1 MKCSHCQLEFKES
14 ELFKEVINHKE
25 LYFCCT
31 GCARV
36 YALLLDLNLES
47 FYDKLNDSTLAPVTP
62 QDSMSALE
70 LEQALEENNK
80 GDFILNLLL
89 EKTHCNAC
97 LWLNQ
102 KVLERLKGVKK
113 VSVNFTTHHLQIVF
127 DKSLNPKEIVQKIES
142 LGYGAKIYNA
152 KNYALKA
159 QKEQRS
165 YLLTLSVGFFATM
178 NLMFIAI
185 AKYASYGGASY
196 GGASYGGASYGGAS
210 YGAGMDKLMQRN
222 LDLVSLFLSLLV
234 LVVVGRFFIKG
245 AFYGLK
251 NGVLGMDLS
260 VSFGA
265 LSAFV
270 YSIYAMLVS
279 QETYFEASST
289 ILTLVF
295 GSKFLELKAKLFANE
310 KCLALESHEIHSVIV
325 VENGK
330 QIEKHPKDVAIGS
343 VVLVPSGAK
352 IALDGVLLNHASV
365 DASLISGEFK
375 PLELGVNDQ
384 ILGGYVNVGVPFS
397 YQVSADFQ
405 NSRLSSLLETLKKS
419 FLEKPLIE
427 SSANK
432 IADIFSKAVL
442 FLAFIS
448 FLLWQF
454 GLGGNFEKALM
465 VCISVL
471 VISCPCA
478 FALAT
483 PIALV
488 IGVFKN
494 PLIVFKEALFLETLA
509 KVKKIFI
516 DKTGTLTQKEVLLKE
531 KIIYEEFDER
541 LLKSL
546 LKVREH
552 LAHSAILKSLDSDEV
567 SLEKIEFFA
576 HGLKAN
582 YHNETLLVGSLK
594 FLNAMGVNIKAKESA
609 NIMVGFAKNKTLCAL
624 FILEERLKNNA
635 KEVIQ
640 FLQNKGLELEILSG
654 DNESSVKECAKKLGI
669 SNYHANLTPED
680 KAQII
685 NSYKGVCAMIGDG
698 NNDALALK
706 QASVS
711 LGFEKSALSKSACDI
726 LLLEENLSLLR
737 KAFDNAQKVYQVVL
751 QNIVLSL
758 IYNAILIPVAM
769 LGYINP
775 LIASLSMSAS
785 SLLVV
790 LNSLRLKR
798 S

>member
-14 ELFKEVINHKE
+14 ELFKETINHKE
-25 LYFCCT
+25 LHFCCA

-62 QDSMSALE
+62 QDSMNILE

-80 GDFILNLLL
+80 SELILNLLL

-102 KVLERLKGVKK
+102 KVLERLSGVKK

-127 DKSLNPKEIVQKIES
+127 EKSLDPKEIIQKIES

-152 KNYALKA
+152 KNYTLKA

-185 AKYASYGGASY
+185 AKYASYGSASY
-196 GGASYGGASYGGAS
+196 GAAG

-295 GSKFLELKAKLFANE
+295 GSKFLELKARLFANE

-325 VENGK
+325 VEKDK

-343 VVLVPSGAK
+343 VVWVPSGAK
-352 IALDGVLLNHASV
+352 IALDGVLLNSASV

-375 PLELGVNDQ
+375 PLELGVNDP

-397 YQVSADFQ
+397 YQVSATFQ
-405 NSRLSSLLETLKKS
+405 NSRLSGLLETLKKS

-442 FLAFIS
+442 FLAFVS

-531 KIIYEEFDER
+531 KIIYEKFDER

-546 LKVREH
+546 LKTREH
-552 LAHSAILKSLDSDEV
+552 LAHNAILKTLDSDEV
-567 SLEKIEFFA
+567 NLEKIEFFA

-582 YHNETLLVGSLK
+582 YQNETLLVGSLK

-624 FILEERLKNNA
+624 FILEERLKANA

-640 FLQNKGLELEILSG
+640 ALQNQGLELEILSG

-669 SNYHANLTPED
+669 SKYHAHLTPED
-680 KAQII
+680 KAQIVS
-685 NSYKGVCAMIGDG
+685 SYKGVCAMIGDG

-726 LLLEENLSLLR
+726 LLLEEDLSLLE
-737 KAFDNAQKVYQVVL
+737 KAFHNAQKVYQVVL

>member
-14 ELFKEVINHKE
+14 ELFKEVINHRE

-185 AKYASYGGASY
+185 AKYASYG
-196 GGASYGGASYGGAS
+196 
-210 YGAGMDKLMQRN
+210 AGMDKLMQRN

-295 GSKFLELKAKLFANE
+295 GSKFLELKARLFANE
-310 KCLALESHEIHSVIV
+310 KCLALESHEIHSVVV

-375 PLELGVNDQ
+375 PLELGVNDP

-397 YQVSADFQ
+397 YQVSANFQ
-405 NSRLSSLLETLKKS
+405 NSRLSGLLETLKKS

-546 LKVREH
+546 LKTREH

-567 SLEKIEFFA
+567 GLEKIEFFA

-635 KEVIQ
+635 KEVVQ

-669 SNYHANLTPED
+669 SNYHANLTPEN

-685 NSYKGVCAMIGDG
+685 SSYKGVCAMIGDG

-726 LLLEENLSLLR
+726 LLLEEDLSFLK

>member
-14 ELFKEVINHKE
+14 DLFKETINHKE
-25 LYFCCT
+25 LHFCCA

-80 GDFILNLLL
+80 GELILNLLL

-102 KVLERLKGVKK
+102 KVLERLSGVKK
-113 VSVNFTTHHLQIVF
+113 VSVNFTTHHLQVVF
-127 DKSLNPKEIVQKIES
+127 DKSLNPKEIIQKIES

-152 KNYALKA
+152 QNYTLKA

-185 AKYASYGGASY
+185 AKYASYGSAGY
-196 GGASYGGASYGGAS
+196 GGASYGS
-210 YGAGMDKLMQRN
+210 GMDKLMQRN

-270 YSIYAMLVS
+270 YSLYAMLVS

-295 GSKFLELKAKLFANE
+295 GSKFLELKARLFANE

-343 VVLVPSGAK
+343 VVWVPSGAK
-352 IALDGVLLNHASV
+352 IALDGVLLNNASV

-375 PLELGVNDQ
+375 PLELGVNDP

-427 SSANK
+427 SSANQ

-442 FLAFIS
+442 FLAFVS

-465 VCISVL
+465 VCVSVL

-546 LKVREH
+546 LKTREH
-552 LAHSAILKSLDSDEV
+552 LAHSAILKTLNGDEV
-567 SLEKIEFFA
+567 DLEKIEFFA

-582 YHNETLLVGSLK
+582 YQNETLLVGSLK
-594 FLNAMGVNIKAKESA
+594 FLNAMGVDIKTKESA

-624 FILEERLKNNA
+624 FILEERLKANA

-640 FLQNKGLELEILSG
+640 ALQNKGLELEILSG

-669 SNYHANLTPED
+669 SKYHAHLTPED

-685 NSYKGVCAMIGDG
+685 SSYKGVCAMIGDG

-726 LLLEENLSLLR
+726 LLLEEDLSLLE

-758 IYNAILIPVAM
+758 IYNAVLIPVAM

>member
-14 ELFKEVINHKE
+14 ELFKEVIHHKE
-25 LYFCCT
+25 LYFCCA

-80 GDFILNLLL
+80 GELILNLLL

-102 KVLERLKGVKK
+102 KVLERLSGVKK

-127 DKSLNPKEIVQKIES
+127 EKSLNPKEIVQKIES

-152 KNYALKA
+152 KNYTLKA

-185 AKYASYGGASY
+185 AKYASYGSTSY
-196 GGASYGGASYGGAS
+196 GGASYGT
-210 YGAGMDKLMQRN
+210 GMDKLMQRN

-270 YSIYAMLVS
+270 YSVYAMLVS

-295 GSKFLELKAKLFANE
+295 GSKFLELKARLFANE

-330 QIEKHPKDVAIGS
+330 QVEKHPKDVAIGS
-343 VVLVPSGAK
+343 VVWVPSGAK
-352 IALDGVLLNHASV
+352 IALDGVLLNSASV

-375 PLELGVNDQ
+375 PLELGVNDP

-397 YQVSADFQ
+397 YQVSATFQ

-442 FLAFIS
+442 FLAFVS

-531 KIIYEEFDER
+531 KIIYEGFDER

-552 LAHSAILKSLDSDEV
+552 LAHSAILKTLNSDEV
-567 SLEKIEFFA
+567 NLEKIEFFA

-582 YHNETLLVGSLK
+582 YQNETLLVGSLK
-594 FLNAMGVNIKAKESA
+594 FLNAMGVDIKAKESA

-624 FILEERLKNNA
+624 FILEERLKANA

-640 FLQNKGLELEILSG
+640 ALQNKGLELEILSG

-669 SNYHANLTPED
+669 SKYHANLTPED
-680 KAQII
+680 KAQIVS
-685 NSYKGVCAMIGDG
+685 SYKGVCAMIGDG

-726 LLLEENLSLLR
+726 LLLEEDLSLLK

>member
-47 FYDKLNDSTLAPVTP
+47 FYDKLNDSTLAPVTL

-80 GDFILNLLL
+80 SDFILNLLL

-185 AKYASYGGASY
+185 AKYASYG
-196 GGASYGGASYGGAS
+196 
-210 YGAGMDKLMQRN
+210 AGMDKLMQRN

-295 GSKFLELKAKLFANE
+295 GSKFLELKVRLFANE

-352 IALDGVLLNHASV
+352 IALDGVLLNNASV

-375 PLELGVNDQ
+375 PLELEVNDQ

-405 NSRLSSLLETLKKS
+405 NSRLSGLLETLKKS

-546 LKVREH
+546 LKTREH
-552 LAHSAILKSLDSDEV
+552 LAHSAILKSLDSDEI

-594 FLNAMGVNIKAKESA
+594 FLNAMGVNIGAKESA
-609 NIMVGFAKNKTLCAL
+609 NIMVGFAKNKTLCTL
-624 FILEERLKNNA
+624 FVLEERLKNNA
-635 KEVIQ
+635 KEVVQ
-640 FLQNKGLELEILSG
+640 ALQNKGLELEILSG
-654 DNESSVKECAKKLGI
+654 DHESSVKECAKKLGI

-680 KAQII
+680 KDQII
-685 NSYKGVCAMIGDG
+685 SSYKGVCAMIGDG

-726 LLLEENLSLLR
+726 LLLEEDLSLLE

>member
-25 LYFCCT
+25 LHFCCT

-62 QDSMSALE
+62 QDSMNALE
-70 LEQALEENNK
+70 LEQAIEENNK
-80 GDFILNLLL
+80 GELILNLLL

-102 KVLERLKGVKK
+102 KVLERLSGVKK

-196 GGASYGGASYGGAS
+196 GGAN

-270 YSIYAMLVS
+270 YSVYAMLVS

-295 GSKFLELKAKLFANE
+295 GSKFLELKARLFANE
-310 KCLALESHEIHSVIV
+310 KCLALESHEIHSVII
-325 VENGK
+325 VEKDK

-343 VVLVPSGAK
+343 VVWVPSGAK
-352 IALDGVLLNHASV
+352 IALDGVLLNNASV

-375 PLELGVNDQ
+375 PLELGVNDP

-397 YQVSADFQ
+397 YQVSATFQ
-405 NSRLSSLLETLKKS
+405 NSRLSGLLETLKKS

-442 FLAFIS
+442 FLAFVS

-531 KIIYEEFDER
+531 KIIYKEFDGR

-546 LKVREH
+546 LKTREH
-552 LAHSAILKSLDSDEV
+552 LAHSAILKTLNGDEV
-567 SLEKIEFFA
+567 NLEKIEFFA
-576 HGLKAN
+576 HGLKASYQN
-582 YHNETLLVGSLK
+582 QTLLVGSLK

-624 FILEERLKNNA
+624 FILEERLKANA

-640 FLQNKGLELEILSG
+640 TLQNQGLELEILSG

-669 SNYHANLTPED
+669 SKYHAHLTPED
-680 KAQII
+680 KAQTIS
-685 NSYKGVCAMIGDG
+685 SYKGVCAMIGDG

-726 LLLEENLSLLR
+726 LLLEEDLSLLE

-798 S
+798 P

>member
-14 ELFKEVINHKE
+14 ELFKETINHKE
-25 LYFCCT
+25 LHFCCA

-62 QDSMSALE
+62 QDSMSTLE

-80 GDFILNLLL
+80 SDFILNLLL

-102 KVLERLKGVKK
+102 KVLERLGGVKK
-113 VSVNFTTHHLQIVF
+113 VSMNFTTHHLQIVF

-152 KNYALKA
+152 KNYALKT

-185 AKYASYGGASY
+185 AKYASYGSTSY
-196 GGASYGGASYGGAS
+196 G
-210 YGAGMDKLMQRN
+210 GMDKLMQRN

-270 YSIYAMLVS
+270 YSVYAMLVS

-295 GSKFLELKAKLFANE
+295 GSKFLELKARLFANE

-330 QIEKHPKDVAIGS
+330 QTEKHPKDVAIGS
-343 VVLVPSGAK
+343 VVWVPSGAK
-352 IALDGVLLNHASV
+352 IALDGVLLNNASV

-375 PLELGVNDQ
+375 PLELGVNDP
-384 ILGGYVNVGVPFS
+384 ILGGYVNVGAPFS
-397 YQVSADFQ
+397 YQVSANFQ
-405 NSRLSSLLETLKKS
+405 NSRLSGLLETLKKS

-427 SSANK
+427 SSANQ

-442 FLAFIS
+442 FLAFVS

-454 GLGGNFEKALM
+454 GLGGDFEKALM

-509 KVKKIFI
+509 KVEKIFI

-531 KIIYEEFDER
+531 KIIYKEFDER

-546 LKVREH
+546 LKAREH
-552 LAHSAILKSLDSDEV
+552 LAHNAILKTLDSDEV
-567 SLEKIEFFA
+567 NLEQIEFFA
-576 HGLKAN
+576 HGLKAS
-582 YHNETLLVGSLK
+582 YQNETLLVGSLK
-594 FLNAMGVNIKAKESA
+594 FLNAMGVDTPMKESA

-624 FILEERLKNNA
+624 FILEERLKANA
-635 KEVIQ
+635 KEVVQ
-640 FLQNKGLELEILSG
+640 ALQNKGLELEILSG

-669 SNYHANLTPED
+669 SKYHAHLTPED
-680 KAQII
+680 KAQTIS
-685 NSYKGVCAMIGDG
+685 SYKGVCAMIGDG

-726 LLLEENLSLLR
+726 LLLEEDLSLLE
-737 KAFDNAQKVYQVVL
+737 KAFHNAQKVYQVVL

>member
-14 ELFKEVINHKE
+14 ELFKEVIHHKE

-70 LEQALEENNK
+70 LEQALEENNR
-80 GDFILNLLL
+80 GDSILNLLL

-152 KNYALKA
+152 QNYTLKA

-185 AKYASYGGASY
+185 AKY
-196 GGASYGGASYGGAS
+196 AS

-295 GSKFLELKAKLFANE
+295 GSKFLELKARLFANE

-325 VENGK
+325 VEKDK

-343 VVLVPSGAK
+343 VVWVPSGAK
-352 IALDGVLLNHASV
+352 IALDGVLLNSASV

-375 PLELGVNDQ
+375 PLELGVNDP

-397 YQVSADFQ
+397 YQVSATFQ
-405 NSRLSSLLETLKKS
+405 NSRLSGLLETLKKS

-427 SSANK
+427 SSANQ

-546 LKVREH
+546 LKTREH
-552 LAHSAILKSLDSDEV
+552 LAHSAILKTLDGDEV
-567 SLEKIEFFA
+567 DLEKIEFFA

-582 YHNETLLVGSLK
+582 YQNEILLVGSLK
-594 FLNAMGVNIKAKESA
+594 FLNAMGVGIKTKESA

-624 FILEERLKNNA
+624 FILEERLKANA

-640 FLQNKGLELEILSG
+640 ALQNQGLELEILSG

-669 SNYHANLTPED
+669 SKYHAHLTPED
-680 KAQII
+680 KAQTIS
-685 NSYKGVCAMIGDG
+685 SYQGVCAMVGDG

-726 LLLEENLSLLR
+726 LLLEEDLSLLE
-737 KAFDNAQKVYQVVL
+737 KAFHNAQKVYQVVL

>member
-14 ELFKEVINHKE
+14 ELFKETINHKE

-47 FYDKLNDSTLAPVTP
+47 FYDKLNDSTLAPVTL
-62 QDSMSALE
+62 QDSMNALE
-70 LEQALEENNK
+70 LKQALEENNK

-102 KVLERLKGVKK
+102 KVLERLSGVKK

-127 DKSLNPKEIVQKIES
+127 DKSLSPKEIIQKIES

-185 AKYASYGGASY
+185 AKYASYGSASY
-196 GGASYGGASYGGAS
+196 GGASYGS
-210 YGAGMDKLMQRN
+210 GMDKLMQRN

-270 YSIYAMLVS
+270 YSVYAMLVS

-295 GSKFLELKAKLFANE
+295 GSKFLELKARLFANE
-310 KCLALESHEIHSVIV
+310 KCLALESHEIHSVII

-343 VVLVPSGAK
+343 VVWVPSGAK
-352 IALDGVLLNHASV
+352 IALDGVLLNNASV

-375 PLELGVNDQ
+375 PLELEVNDP

-397 YQVSADFQ
+397 YQVSANFQ
-405 NSRLSSLLETLKKS
+405 NSRLSGLLETLKKS

-546 LKVREH
+546 LKTREH

-567 SLEKIEFFA
+567 NLEKIEFFA
-576 HGLKAN
+576 HGLKAS

-624 FILEERLKNNA
+624 FILEERLKANA
-635 KEVIQ
+635 KEVVQ
-640 FLQNKGLELEILSG
+640 ALQNKGLELEILSG

-669 SNYHANLTPED
+669 SKYHAHLTPED
-680 KAQII
+680 KAQIVS
-685 NSYKGVCAMIGDG
+685 SYKGVCAMVGDG

-726 LLLEENLSLLR
+726 LLLEEDLSLLE

>member
-14 ELFKEVINHKE
+14 ELFKETINHKE
-25 LYFCCT
+25 LHFCCT

-47 FYDKLNDSTLAPVTP
+47 FYDKLNDSTLAPITP

-80 GDFILNLLL
+80 GELILNLLL

-127 DKSLNPKEIVQKIES
+127 EKSLDPKEIIQKIES

-152 KNYALKA
+152 QNYTLKA

-185 AKYASYGGASY
+185 AKYASYGSASY
-196 GGASYGGASYGGAS
+196 GGASYGS
-210 YGAGMDKLMQRN
+210 GMDKLMQRN

-270 YSIYAMLVS
+270 YSLYAMLVS

-295 GSKFLELKAKLFANE
+295 GSKFLELKARLFANE
-310 KCLALESHEIHSVIV
+310 KCLALESHENHSVIV

-343 VVLVPSGAK
+343 VVWVPSGAK
-352 IALDGVLLNHASV
+352 IALDGVLLNNASV

-375 PLELGVNDQ
+375 PLELGVNDL

-397 YQVSADFQ
+397 YQVSATFQ

-427 SSANK
+427 SSANQ

-442 FLAFIS
+442 FLAFVS

-546 LKVREH
+546 LKTREH
-552 LAHSAILKSLDSDEV
+552 LAHSAILKTLNGDEV
-567 SLEKIEFFA
+567 DLEKIEFFA

-582 YHNETLLVGSLK
+582 YQNETLLVGSLK
-594 FLNAMGVNIKAKESA
+594 FLNAMGVDIKTKESA

-624 FILEERLKNNA
+624 FILEERLKANA

-640 FLQNKGLELEILSG
+640 ALQNKGLELEILSG

-669 SNYHANLTPED
+669 SKYHAHLTPED
-680 KAQII
+680 KAQIVS
-685 NSYKGVCAMIGDG
+685 SYQGVCAMIGDG

-726 LLLEENLSLLR
+726 LLLEEDLSLLE

-758 IYNAILIPVAM
+758 IYNAILIPVAI

>member
-14 ELFKEVINHKE
+14 ELFKEVIHHKE
-25 LYFCCT
+25 LHFCCA

-62 QDSMSALE
+62 QDSMSVLE
-70 LEQALEENNK
+70 LEQAIEENNK
-80 GDFILNLLL
+80 SDFILNLLL

-102 KVLERLKGVKK
+102 KVLERLSGVKK

-185 AKYASYGGASY
+185 AKYASYG
-196 GGASYGGASYGGAS
+196 
-210 YGAGMDKLMQRN
+210 AGMDKLMQRN

-270 YSIYAMLVS
+270 YSVYAMLVS

-295 GSKFLELKAKLFANE
+295 GSKFLELKARLFANE

-352 IALDGVLLNHASV
+352 IALDGALLNNASV

-375 PLELGVNDQ
+375 PLELGVNDP

-397 YQVSADFQ
+397 YQVSTNFQ
-405 NSRLSSLLETLKKS
+405 NSRLSGLLETLKKS

-546 LKVREH
+546 LKTREH
-552 LAHSAILKSLDSDEV
+552 LAHSAILKSLDGDEV
-567 SLEKIEFFA
+567 NLEKIEFFA
-576 HGLKAN
+576 HGLKAS
-582 YHNETLLVGSLK
+582 YRNETLLVGSLK

-640 FLQNKGLELEILSG
+640 ALRNKGLELEILSG

-669 SNYHANLTPED
+669 SKYHANLTPED

-685 NSYKGVCAMIGDG
+685 SSYKGVCTMVGDG

-726 LLLEENLSLLR
+726 LLLEEDLSLLE
-737 KAFDNAQKVYQVVL
+737 KAFHNAQKVYQVVL

-798 S
+798 P

>member
-14 ELFKEVINHKE
+14 ELFKETINHKE
-25 LYFCCT
+25 LHFCCA

-62 QDSMSALE
+62 QDSMNALE

-196 GGASYGGASYGGAS
+196 GGASYGT
-210 YGAGMDKLMQRN
+210 GMDKLMQRN

-295 GSKFLELKAKLFANE
+295 GSKFLELKARLFANE

-325 VENGK
+325 VEKDK

-343 VVLVPSGAK
+343 VVWVPSGAK
-352 IALDGVLLNHASV
+352 IALDGVLLNNASV

-375 PLELGVNDQ
+375 PLELGVNDP

-397 YQVSADFQ
+397 YQVSTNFQ

-427 SSANK
+427 SSANQ

-454 GLGGNFEKALM
+454 GLGGDFEKALM

-552 LAHSAILKSLDSDEV
+552 LAHNAILKTLNSDEV
-567 SLEKIEFFA
+567 NLEKIEFFA

-582 YHNETLLVGSLK
+582 YQNETLLVGSLK

-640 FLQNKGLELEILSG
+640 ALQNQGLELEILSG

-669 SNYHANLTPED
+669 SKYHAHLTPED
-680 KAQII
+680 KAQIVS
-685 NSYKGVCAMIGDG
+685 SYKGVCAMIGDG

-726 LLLEENLSLLR
+726 LLLEEDLSLLE

-775 LIASLSMSAS
+775 LIASLSMSGS

>member
-14 ELFKEVINHKE
+14 ELFKETINHRE
-25 LYFCCT
+25 LHFCCA

-80 GDFILNLLL
+80 GELILNLLL

-127 DKSLNPKEIVQKIES
+127 EKSLDHKEIIQKIES

-152 KNYALKA
+152 QNYTLKA

-185 AKYASYGGASY
+185 AKYASYGSASY
-196 GGASYGGASYGGAS
+196 GGASYGS
-210 YGAGMDKLMQRN
+210 GMDKLMQRN

-295 GSKFLELKAKLFANE
+295 GSKFLELKARLFANE

-343 VVLVPSGAK
+343 VVWVPSGAK
-352 IALDGVLLNHASV
+352 IALDGVLLNNASV

-375 PLELGVNDQ
+375 PLELGVNDP

-397 YQVSADFQ
+397 YQVSANFQ

-516 DKTGTLTQKEVLLKE
+516 DKTGTLTQKEVFLKE

-567 SLEKIEFFA
+567 HLEKIEFFA

-624 FILEERLKNNA
+624 FVLEERLKANA

-640 FLQNKGLELEILSG
+640 ALQDKGLELEILSG
-654 DNESSVKECAKKLGI
+654 DNENSVKECAKKLGI
-669 SNYHANLTPED
+669 SKCHANLTPED
-680 KAQII
+680 KAQTIS
-685 NSYKGVCAMIGDG
+685 SYKGVCAMIGDG

-726 LLLEENLSLLR
+726 LLLEEDLSLLK

-775 LIASLSMSAS
+775 LIASLSMSGS

-790 LNSLRLKR
+790 LNSLRLKH

>member
-14 ELFKEVINHKE
+14 ELFKEVIHHKE
-25 LYFCCT
+25 LHFCCT

-62 QDSMSALE
+62 QDPMNILE

-80 GDFILNLLL
+80 GELILNLLL

-127 DKSLNPKEIVQKIES
+127 DKSLNPKEIIQKIES

-152 KNYALKA
+152 QNYTLKA

-185 AKYASYGGASY
+185 AKYASYGSASY
-196 GGASYGGASYGGAS
+196 GGASYGS
-210 YGAGMDKLMQRN
+210 GMDKLMQRN

-295 GSKFLELKAKLFANE
+295 GSKFLELKARLFANE
-310 KCLALESHEIHSVIV
+310 KCLVLESHEIHSVIV

-343 VVLVPSGAK
+343 VVWVPSGAK
-352 IALDGVLLNHASV
+352 IALDGVLLNNASV

-375 PLELGVNDQ
+375 PLELGVNDP

-397 YQVSADFQ
+397 YQVSANFQ

-427 SSANK
+427 SSANQ

-442 FLAFIS
+442 FLAFVS

-531 KIIYEEFDER
+531 KIIYKEFDGR

-552 LAHSAILKSLDSDEV
+552 LAHNAILKTLDSDEV
-567 SLEKIEFFA
+567 NLEKIEFFA

-582 YHNETLLVGSLK
+582 YQNETLLVGSLK
-594 FLNAMGVNIKAKESA
+594 FLKSMGVDLKVKEGA

-624 FILEERLKNNA
+624 FILEERLKANA

-640 FLQNKGLELEILSG
+640 ALQNKGLELEILSG

-669 SNYHANLTPED
+669 SKYHANLTPED
-680 KAQII
+680 KAQIVS
-685 NSYKGVCAMIGDG
+685 SYKGVCAMIGDG

-726 LLLEENLSLLR
+726 LLLEEDLSLLK

-758 IYNAILIPVAM
+758 IYNAVLIPVAM

>member
-80 GDFILNLLL
+80 SDFILNLLL

-185 AKYASYGGASY
+185 AKYASYGSASY
-196 GGASYGGASYGGAS
+196 GGASYGT
-210 YGAGMDKLMQRN
+210 GMDKLMQRN

-295 GSKFLELKAKLFANE
+295 GSKFLELKARLFANE

-352 IALDGVLLNHASV
+352 IALDGTLLNSASV

-384 ILGGYVNVGVPFS
+384 ILGGYVNVGMPFS

-405 NSRLSSLLETLKKS
+405 NSRLSGLLETLKKS

-546 LKVREH
+546 LKTREH

-567 SLEKIEFFA
+567 DLEKIEFFA

-635 KEVIQ
+635 KEVVQ

-726 LLLEENLSLLR
+726 LLLEEDLSLLR
-737 KAFDNAQKVYQVVL
+737 KVFDNAQKVYQVVL

>member
-14 ELFKEVINHKE
+14 ELFKEVIHHKE
-25 LYFCCT
+25 LHFCCA

-185 AKYASYGGASY
+185 AKYASYGSASY
-196 GGASYGGASYGGAS
+196 GNAS

-270 YSIYAMLVS
+270 YSVYAMLVS

-295 GSKFLELKAKLFANE
+295 GSKFLELKARLFANE

-330 QIEKHPKDVAIGS
+330 QTEKHPKDVAIGS
-343 VVLVPSGAK
+343 VVWVPSGAK

-375 PLELGVNDQ
+375 PLELGVNDP

-397 YQVSADFQ
+397 YQVSANFQ
-405 NSRLSSLLETLKKS
+405 NSRLSGLLETLKKS

-454 GLGGNFEKALM
+454 GLGGDFEKALM

-552 LAHSAILKSLDSDEV
+552 LAHSAILKSLNSDEV
-567 SLEKIEFFA
+567 SLETIEFFA
-576 HGLKAN
+576 HGLKAS
-582 YHNETLLVGSLK
+582 YHNETLLVGSLE
-594 FLNAMGVNIKAKESA
+594 FLNAMGVDIKTKESA

-624 FILEERLKNNA
+624 FILEERLKTNA

-640 FLQNKGLELEILSG
+640 ALHNKGLELEILSG

-669 SNYHANLTPED
+669 SKYHAHLTPED

-685 NSYKGVCAMIGDG
+685 SSYKGVCAMVGDG

-726 LLLEENLSLLR
+726 LLLEEDLSLLE

>member
-14 ELFKEVINHKE
+14 ELFKEVIHHKE
-25 LYFCCT
+25 LHFCCT

-62 QDSMSALE
+62 QNSMSASMSALE
-70 LEQALEENNK
+70 LEQALEENNN
-80 GDFILNLLL
+80 GEFILNLLL

-185 AKYASYGGASY
+185 AKYASYG
-196 GGASYGGASYGGAS
+196 
-210 YGAGMDKLMQRN
+210 AGMDKLMQRN

-295 GSKFLELKAKLFANE
+295 GSKFLELKARLFANE

-343 VVLVPSGAK
+343 VVWVPSGAK
-352 IALDGVLLNHASV
+352 IALDGVLLNNASV

-397 YQVSADFQ
+397 YQVSANFQ

-546 LKVREH
+546 LKTREH

-567 SLEKIEFFA
+567 HLEKIEFFA

-609 NIMVGFAKNKTLCAL
+609 NIMVGFVKNKTLCAL

-680 KAQII
+680 KAQTIS
-685 NSYKGVCAMIGDG
+685 SYKGVCAMIGDG

-726 LLLEENLSLLR
+726 LLLEEDLSLLK

>member
-25 LYFCCT
+25 LCFCCM

-185 AKYASYGGASY
+185 AKYASYGGAN
-196 GGASYGGASYGGAS
+196 

-265 LSAFV
+265 LSASV

-295 GSKFLELKAKLFANE
+295 GSKFLELKARLFANE
-310 KCLALESHEIHSVIV
+310 KCLALESHEIYSVIV

-352 IALDGVLLNHASV
+352 IALDGTLLNHASV

-375 PLELGVNDQ
+375 PLELEVNDQ

-397 YQVSADFQ
+397 YQVSANFQ
-405 NSRLSSLLETLKKS
+405 NSRLSGLLETLKKS

-546 LKVREH
+546 LKTREH

-594 FLNAMGVNIKAKESA
+594 FLNAMGVNIRAKESTNIA

-635 KEVIQ
+635 KEVVQ
-640 FLQNKGLELEILSG
+640 ALQNKGLELEILSG

-685 NSYKGVCAMIGDG
+685 SSYKGVCAMIGDG

-726 LLLEENLSLLR
+726 LLLEEDLSLLK

-751 QNIVLSL
+751 QNIILSL

>member
-36 YALLLDLNLES
+36 YALLSDLNLES

-80 GDFILNLLL
+80 SDFILNLLL

-185 AKYASYGGASY
+185 AKYASYGS
-196 GGASYGGASYGGAS
+196 AS

-295 GSKFLELKAKLFANE
+295 GSKFLELKARLFANE

-330 QIEKHPKDVAIGS
+330 QQIEKHPKDVAIGS

-375 PLELGVNDQ
+375 PLELEVNDQ

-397 YQVSADFQ
+397 YQVSANFQ

-546 LKVREH
+546 LKTREH

-635 KEVIQ
+635 KEVVQ

-685 NSYKGVCAMIGDG
+685 SSYKGVCAMIGDG

-726 LLLEENLSLLR
+726 LLLEEDLSLLK

>member
-80 GDFILNLLL
+80 SDFILNLLL

-185 AKYASYGGASY
+185 AKYASYG
-196 GGASYGGASYGGAS
+196 
-210 YGAGMDKLMQRN
+210 AGMDKLMQRN

-270 YSIYAMLVS
+270 YSVYAMLVS

-295 GSKFLELKAKLFANE
+295 GSKFLELKARLFANE

-397 YQVSADFQ
+397 YQVSANFQ

-552 LAHSAILKSLDSDEV
+552 LAHSAILKSLDSDEIG
-567 SLEKIEFFA
+567 LEKIEFFA

-594 FLNAMGVNIKAKESA
+594 FLNAMGVNIRAKESA

-635 KEVIQ
+635 KEVVQ

-654 DNESSVKECAKKLGI
+654 DNENSVKECAKKLEI

-680 KAQII
+680 KAQTIS
-685 NSYKGVCAMIGDG
+685 SYKGVCAMIGDG

-726 LLLEENLSLLR
+726 LLLEEDLSLLK

-769 LGYINP
+769 LGCINP

>member
-62 QDSMSALE
+62 QDPMNILE

-127 DKSLNPKEIVQKIES
+127 DRSLNPKEIIQKIES

-152 KNYALKA
+152 QNYTLKA

-185 AKYASYGGASY
+185 AKYASYGSASY
-196 GGASYGGASYGGAS
+196 GVAGYGS
-210 YGAGMDKLMQRN
+210 GMDKLMQRN
-222 LDLVSLFLSLLV
+222 LDLVSLLLSLLV

-265 LSAFV
+265 LSAFA
-270 YSIYAMLVS
+270 YSLYAMLVS

-295 GSKFLELKAKLFANE
+295 GSKFLELKARLFANE

-343 VVLVPSGAK
+343 VVWVPSGAK
-352 IALDGVLLNHASV
+352 IALDGVLLNNASV

-375 PLELGVNDQ
+375 PLELGVNDP

-397 YQVSADFQ
+397 YQVSATFQ

-427 SSANK
+427 SSANQ

-442 FLAFIS
+442 FLAFVS

-546 LKVREH
+546 LKTREH
-552 LAHSAILKSLDSDEV
+552 LAHSAILKTLNGDEV
-567 SLEKIEFFA
+567 DLEKIEFFA
-576 HGLKAN
+576 HGLKAS
-582 YHNETLLVGSLK
+582 YQNETLLVGSLK
-594 FLNAMGVNIKAKESA
+594 FLNAMGVDLKVKESA

-624 FILEERLKNNA
+624 FILEERLKANA

-640 FLQNKGLELEILSG
+640 ALQNKGLELEILSG
-654 DNESSVKECAKKLGI
+654 DNESSVKECTKKLGI
-669 SNYHANLTPED
+669 SKYHAHLTPED

-685 NSYKGVCAMIGDG
+685 SSYKGVCAMVGDG

-726 LLLEENLSLLR
+726 LLLEEDLSLLE
-737 KAFDNAQKVYQVVL
+737 KAFHNAQKVYQVVL

-775 LIASLSMSAS
+775 LIASLSMSGS

>member
-14 ELFKEVINHKE
+14 ELFKETINHKE
-25 LYFCCT
+25 LHFCCA

-80 GDFILNLLL
+80 GELILNLLL

-127 DKSLNPKEIVQKIES
+127 EKSLNPKEIIQKIES

-152 KNYALKA
+152 QNYTLKA

-185 AKYASYGGASY
+185 AKYASYGSASY
-196 GGASYGGASYGGAS
+196 GGADYGS
-210 YGAGMDKLMQRN
+210 GMDKLMQRN

-270 YSIYAMLVS
+270 YSLYAMLVS

-295 GSKFLELKAKLFANE
+295 GSKFLELKARLFANE

-343 VVLVPSGAK
+343 VVWVPSGAK
-352 IALDGVLLNHASV
+352 IALDGVLLNSASV

-375 PLELGVNDQ
+375 PLELGVNDP

-397 YQVSADFQ
+397 YQVSANFQ

-427 SSANK
+427 SSANQ

-442 FLAFIS
+442 FLAFVS

-546 LKVREH
+546 LKTREH
-552 LAHSAILKSLDSDEV
+552 LAHSAILKTLNGDEV
-567 SLEKIEFFA
+567 DLEKIEFFA

-582 YHNETLLVGSLK
+582 YQNETLLVGSLK
-594 FLNAMGVNIKAKESA
+594 FLNAMGVGIKTKESA

-624 FILEERLKNNA
+624 FILEERLKANA

-640 FLQNKGLELEILSG
+640 ALQNKGLELEILSG

-669 SNYHANLTPED
+669 SKYHAHLTPED

-685 NSYKGVCAMIGDG
+685 SSYKGVCAMIGDG

-726 LLLEENLSLLR
+726 LLLEEDLSLLE
-737 KAFDNAQKVYQVVL
+737 KAFHNAQKVYQVVL

-775 LIASLSMSAS
+775 LIASLSMSGS

>member
-14 ELFKEVINHKE
+14 DLFKETINHKE
-25 LYFCCT
+25 LHFCCA

-62 QDSMSALE
+62 QDPMNILE

-80 GDFILNLLL
+80 GELILNLLL

-127 DKSLNPKEIVQKIES
+127 DKSLNPKEIIQKIES

-152 KNYALKA
+152 QNYTLKA

-185 AKYASYGGASY
+185 AKYASYGSASY
-196 GGASYGGASYGGAS
+196 GVASYGS
-210 YGAGMDKLMQRN
+210 GMDKLMQRN

-295 GSKFLELKAKLFANE
+295 GSKFLELKARLFANE

-343 VVLVPSGAK
+343 VVWVPSGAK
-352 IALDGVLLNHASV
+352 IALDGVLLSNASV

-375 PLELGVNDQ
+375 PLELGVNDP

-427 SSANK
+427 SSANQ

-442 FLAFIS
+442 FLAFVS

-546 LKVREH
+546 LKTREH
-552 LAHSAILKSLDSDEV
+552 LAHNAILKSLHGDEV
-567 SLEKIEFFA
+567 DLEKIEFFA

-582 YHNETLLVGSLK
+582 YQNETLLVGSLK
-594 FLNAMGVNIKAKESA
+594 FLNAMGVGIKTKESA

-624 FILEERLKNNA
+624 FILEERLKANA

-640 FLQNKGLELEILSG
+640 ALQNKGLELEILSG
-654 DNESSVKECAKKLGI
+654 DNESSVKECTKKLGI
-669 SNYHANLTPED
+669 SKYHAHLTPED

-685 NSYKGVCAMIGDG
+685 SSYQGVCAMVGDG

-726 LLLEENLSLLR
+726 LLLEEDLSLLE

-758 IYNAILIPVAM
+758 IYNAVLIPVAM

>member
-14 ELFKEVINHKE
+14 ELFKEVIHHKE

-47 FYDKLNDSTLAPVTP
+47 FYDKLKDSTLAPVTL
-62 QDSMSALE
+62 QNSMSASMSALE

-80 GDFILNLLL
+80 GELILNLLL

-127 DKSLNPKEIVQKIES
+127 DKSLNPKEIIQKIES

-152 KNYALKA
+152 KNYTLKA

-185 AKYASYGGASY
+185 AKYASYGS
-196 GGASYGGASYGGAS
+196 ASYGGAS

-270 YSIYAMLVS
+270 YSVYAMLVS

-295 GSKFLELKAKLFANE
+295 GSKFLELKARLFANE

-330 QIEKHPKDVAIGS
+330 QTEKHPKDVAIGS
-343 VVLVPSGAK
+343 VVWVPSGAK
-352 IALDGVLLNHASV
+352 IALDGVLLNSASV

-375 PLELGVNDQ
+375 PLELGVNDP
-384 ILGGYVNVGVPFS
+384 ILGGYVNMGAPFS
-397 YQVSADFQ
+397 YQVSANFQ

-427 SSANK
+427 SSVNK

-454 GLGGNFEKALM
+454 GLGGDFEKALM

-546 LKVREH
+546 LKTREH
-552 LAHSAILKSLDSDEV
+552 LAHSAILKTLDGDEV
-567 SLEKIEFFA
+567 NLEQIEFFA

-582 YHNETLLVGSLK
+582 YQNETLLVGSLK
-594 FLNAMGVNIKAKESA
+594 FLNAMGVGIKAKESA
-609 NIMVGFAKNKTLCAL
+609 NIMVGFAKNKTLCTL
-624 FILEERLKNNA
+624 FILEERLKANA

-640 FLQNKGLELEILSG
+640 ALQNQGLELEILSG

-669 SNYHANLTPED
+669 SKYHAHLTPED

-685 NSYKGVCAMIGDG
+685 SSYKGVCAMVGDG

-726 LLLEENLSLLR
+726 LLLEEDLSLLE
-737 KAFDNAQKVYQVVL
+737 KAFHNAQKVYQVVL

>member
-14 ELFKEVINHKE
+14 ELFKEVIHHKE

-80 GDFILNLLL
+80 GELILNLLL

-127 DKSLNPKEIVQKIES
+127 EKSLNPKEIIQKIES

-196 GGASYGGASYGGAS
+196 GSAGYGS
-210 YGAGMDKLMQRN
+210 GMDKLMQRN

-270 YSIYAMLVS
+270 YSVYAMLVS

-295 GSKFLELKAKLFANE
+295 GSKFLELKARLFANE

-343 VVLVPSGAK
+343 VVWVPSGAK
-352 IALDGVLLNHASV
+352 IALDGVLLNSASV

-375 PLELGVNDQ
+375 PLELEVNDP

-397 YQVSADFQ
+397 YQVSATFQ

-442 FLAFIS
+442 FLAFVS

-454 GLGGNFEKALM
+454 GLGGDFEKALM

-546 LKVREH
+546 LKTREH
-552 LAHSAILKSLDSDEV
+552 LAHSAILKILDGDEV

-582 YHNETLLVGSLK
+582 YQNETLLVGSLK
-594 FLNAMGVNIKAKESA
+594 FLNAMGVDLKVKESA

-624 FILEERLKNNA
+624 FILEERLKANA

-640 FLQNKGLELEILSG
+640 ALQNQGLELEILSG
-654 DNESSVKECAKKLGI
+654 DNESSVKECTKKLGI
-669 SNYHANLTPED
+669 SKYHAHLTPED

-685 NSYKGVCAMIGDG
+685 SSYKGVCAMVGDG

-726 LLLEENLSLLR
+726 LLLEEDLSLLE
-737 KAFDNAQKVYQVVL
+737 KAFHNAQKVYQVVL

>member
-14 ELFKEVINHKE
+14 ELFKEVICHKE
-25 LYFCCT
+25 LHFCCT

-185 AKYASYGGASY
+185 AKYASYG
-196 GGASYGGASYGGAS
+196 
-210 YGAGMDKLMQRN
+210 AGMDKLMQRN

-270 YSIYAMLVS
+270 YSVYAMLVS

-295 GSKFLELKAKLFANE
+295 GSKFLELKARLFANK

-330 QIEKHPKDVAIGS
+330 QTEKHPKDVAIGS
-343 VVLVPSGAK
+343 VVWVPSGAK

-375 PLELGVNDQ
+375 PLELGVNDP

-397 YQVSADFQ
+397 YQVSTNFQ
-405 NSRLSSLLETLKKS
+405 NSRLSGLLETLKKS

-454 GLGGNFEKALM
+454 GLGGDFEKALM

-552 LAHSAILKSLDSDEV
+552 LAHSAILKSLNSDEV
-567 SLEKIEFFA
+567 NLEKIEFFA

-624 FILEERLKNNA
+624 FILEERLKANA

-640 FLQNKGLELEILSG
+640 ALQNKGLELEILSG

-669 SNYHANLTPED
+669 SKYHANLTPED
-680 KAQII
+680 KAQTIR
-685 NSYKGVCAMIGDG
+685 SYKGVCAMIGDG

-726 LLLEENLSLLR
+726 LLLEEDLSLLE
-737 KAFDNAQKVYQVVL
+737 KAFCNAQKVYQVVL

-798 S
+798 P

>member
-14 ELFKEVINHKE
+14 ELFKEVIHHKE
-25 LYFCCT
+25 LHFCCT

-70 LEQALEENNK
+70 LEQAIEENNK
-80 GDFILNLLL
+80 GELILNLLL

-102 KVLERLKGVKK
+102 KVLERLGGVKK

-127 DKSLNPKEIVQKIES
+127 DKSLNPKEIIQKIES

-159 QKEQRS
+159 QKEQCS

-185 AKYASYGGASY
+185 AKYASYGS
-196 GGASYGGASYGGAS
+196 
-210 YGAGMDKLMQRN
+210 GMDKLMQRN

-270 YSIYAMLVS
+270 YSVYAMLVS

-295 GSKFLELKAKLFANE
+295 GSKFLELKARLFANE

-325 VENGK
+325 VEKDK

-343 VVLVPSGAK
+343 VVWVPSGAK
-352 IALDGVLLNHASV
+352 IALDGVLLNNASV

-375 PLELGVNDQ
+375 PLELGVNDP

-397 YQVSADFQ
+397 YQVSANFQ
-405 NSRLSSLLETLKKS
+405 NSRLSGLLETLKKS

-442 FLAFIS
+442 FLAFVS

-454 GLGGNFEKALM
+454 GLGGDFEKALM

-546 LKVREH
+546 LKTREH

-567 SLEKIEFFA
+567 NLETIEFFA

-582 YHNETLLVGSLK
+582 YQNETLLVGSLK

-635 KEVIQ
+635 KEVVQ
-640 FLQNKGLELEILSG
+640 ALQNKGLELEILSG
-654 DNESSVKECAKKLGI
+654 DNESSVRECAKKLGI
-669 SNYHANLTPED
+669 SKYHAHLTPED
-680 KAQII
+680 KAQTIS
-685 NSYKGVCAMIGDG
+685 SYKGVCAMVGDG

-726 LLLEENLSLLR
+726 LLLEEDLSLLE
-737 KAFDNAQKVYQVVL
+737 KAFHNAQKVYQVVL

>member
-14 ELFKEVINHKE
+14 DLFKETINHKE
-25 LYFCCT
+25 LHFCCT

-62 QDSMSALE
+62 QDSMNALE

-80 GDFILNLLL
+80 SDFILNLLL

-102 KVLERLKGVKK
+102 KVLERLSGVKK

-152 KNYALKA
+152 QNYTLKA

-185 AKYASYGGASY
+185 AKYASYGSASY
-196 GGASYGGASYGGAS
+196 GGAGYGS
-210 YGAGMDKLMQRN
+210 GMDKLMQRN

-270 YSIYAMLVS
+270 YSVYAMLVS

-295 GSKFLELKAKLFANE
+295 GSKFLELKARLFANE

-330 QIEKHPKDVAIGS
+330 QTEKHPKDVAIGS
-343 VVLVPSGAK
+343 VVWVPSGAK
-352 IALDGVLLNHASV
+352 IALDGVLLDHASV

-375 PLELGVNDQ
+375 PLELGVNDP

-397 YQVSADFQ
+397 YQVSANFQ
-405 NSRLSSLLETLKKS
+405 NSRLSGLLETLKKS

-442 FLAFIS
+442 FLAFVS

-454 GLGGNFEKALM
+454 GLGGDFEKALM

-552 LAHSAILKSLDSDEV
+552 LAHSAILKSLDGDEV
-567 SLEKIEFFA
+567 DLEKIEFFA

-624 FILEERLKNNA
+624 FILEERLKANA
-635 KEVIQ
+635 KEVVQ
-640 FLQNKGLELEILSG
+640 ALQNKGLELEILSG

-669 SNYHANLTPED
+669 SKYHAHLTPED
-680 KAQII
+680 KAQTIS
-685 NSYKGVCAMIGDG
+685 SYKGVCAMIGDG

-706 QASVS
+706 QANVS

-726 LLLEENLSLLR
+726 LLLEEDLSLLE
-737 KAFDNAQKVYQVVL
+737 KAFHNAQKVYQVVL

-775 LIASLSMSAS
+775 LIASLSMSGS

>member
-14 ELFKEVINHKE
+14 ELFKEVIHHKE
-25 LYFCCT
+25 LYFCCA

-80 GDFILNLLL
+80 GELILNLLL

-127 DKSLNPKEIVQKIES
+127 EKSLNPKEIIQKIES

-185 AKYASYGGASY
+185 AKYASYGSASYGSASYGSASY
-196 GGASYGGASYGGAS
+196 GGANYGG
-210 YGAGMDKLMQRN
+210 GMDKLMQRN

-270 YSIYAMLVS
+270 YSVYAMLVS

-295 GSKFLELKAKLFANE
+295 GSKFLELKARLFANE
-310 KCLALESHEIHSVIV
+310 KCLALESHEIHSVII

-343 VVLVPSGAK
+343 VVWVPSGAK
-352 IALDGVLLNHASV
+352 IALDGVLLNNASV

-375 PLELGVNDQ
+375 SLELGVNDP

-397 YQVSADFQ
+397 YQVSATFQ

-427 SSANK
+427 SSANQ

-442 FLAFIS
+442 FLAFVS

-546 LKVREH
+546 LKTREH
-552 LAHSAILKSLDSDEV
+552 LAHSAILKTLDGDEV

-582 YHNETLLVGSLK
+582 YQNETLLVGSLK
-594 FLNAMGVNIKAKESA
+594 FLNAMGVNIRAKESA

-624 FILEERLKNNA
+624 FILEERLKANA

-640 FLQNKGLELEILSG
+640 ALQNQGLELEILSG
-654 DNESSVKECAKKLGI
+654 DNESSVKECTKKLGI
-669 SNYHANLTPED
+669 SKYHANLTPED
-680 KAQII
+680 KAQIVS
-685 NSYKGVCAMIGDG
+685 SYKGVCAMIGDG

-706 QASVS
+706 KASVS

-726 LLLEENLSLLR
+726 LLLEEDLSLLE
-737 KAFDNAQKVYQVVL
+737 KAFHNAQKVYQVVL

-758 IYNAILIPVAM
+758 IYNAVLIPIAM

>member
-62 QDSMSALE
+62 QDSMNALE

-80 GDFILNLLL
+80 GELILNLLL

-127 DKSLNPKEIVQKIES
+127 DKSLDPKEIIQKIES

-152 KNYALKA
+152 QNYTLKA

-185 AKYASYGGASY
+185 AKYASYGDASY
-196 GGASYGGASYGGAS
+196 GDASYGT
-210 YGAGMDKLMQRN
+210 GMDKLMQRN

-270 YSIYAMLVS
+270 YSLYAMLVS

-295 GSKFLELKAKLFANE
+295 GSKFLELKARLFANE

-343 VVLVPSGAK
+343 VVWVPSGAK
-352 IALDGVLLNHASV
+352 IALDGVLLNSSSV

-375 PLELGVNDQ
+375 PLELGVNDP

-397 YQVSADFQ
+397 YQVSANFQ
-405 NSRLSSLLETLKKS
+405 NSRLSGLLETLKKS

-509 KVKKIFI
+509 KVEKIFI

-531 KIIYEEFDER
+531 KIIYEKFDER

-552 LAHSAILKSLDSDEV
+552 LAHNAILKSLDSDEAN
-567 SLEKIEFFA
+567 LEQIEFFA

-582 YHNETLLVGSLK
+582 YQNETLLVGSLK

-624 FILEERLKNNA
+624 FILEERLKANA

-640 FLQNKGLELEILSG
+640 ALQNQGLELEILSG

-669 SNYHANLTPED
+669 SKYHAHLTPED

-685 NSYKGVCAMIGDG
+685 SSYKGVCAMIGDG

-726 LLLEENLSLLR
+726 LLLEEDLSLLE
-737 KAFDNAQKVYQVVL
+737 KAFHNAQKVYQVVL

>member
-14 ELFKEVINHKE
+14 ELFKETINHKE
-25 LYFCCT
+25 LHFCCT

-127 DKSLNPKEIVQKIES
+127 DRSLNSKEIIQKIES

-152 KNYALKA
+152 QNYTLKA

-185 AKYASYGGASY
+185 AKYASYGGANY
-196 GGASYGGASYGGAS
+196 GAAS
-210 YGAGMDKLMQRN
+210 YGAASYGAASYGSGMDKLMQRN

-270 YSIYAMLVS
+270 YSVYAMLVS

-295 GSKFLELKAKLFANE
+295 GSKFLELKARLFANE

-343 VVLVPSGAK
+343 VVWVPSGAK
-352 IALDGVLLNHASV
+352 IALDGVLLNNASV

-375 PLELGVNDQ
+375 PLELGVNDP

-397 YQVSADFQ
+397 YQVSANFQ

-442 FLAFIS
+442 FLAFVS

-531 KIIYEEFDER
+531 KIIYEEFDGR

-546 LKVREH
+546 LKTREH
-552 LAHSAILKSLDSDEV
+552 LAHSAILKTLDGDEV
-567 SLEKIEFFA
+567 DLEKIEFFA

-582 YHNETLLVGSLK
+582 YQNETLLVGSLK
-594 FLNAMGVNIKAKESA
+594 FLNAMGVDLKVKESA

-624 FILEERLKNNA
+624 FILEERLKANA

-640 FLQNKGLELEILSG
+640 ALQNQGLELEILSG

-669 SNYHANLTPED
+669 SKYHANLTPED
-680 KAQII
+680 KAQIVS
-685 NSYKGVCAMIGDG
+685 SYQGVCAMVGDG

-706 QASVS
+706 KASVS

-726 LLLEENLSLLR
+726 LLLEEDLSLLE

-775 LIASLSMSAS
+775 LIASLSMSGS

-798 S
+798 T

>member
-80 GDFILNLLL
+80 SDFILNLLL

-127 DKSLNPKEIVQKIES
+127 DKSLNPKEIIQKIES

-152 KNYALKA
+152 QNYTLKA

-165 YLLTLSVGFFATM
+165 YLLTLSVGFFAAM

-185 AKYASYGGASY
+185 AKYASYGGANY
-196 GGASYGGASYGGAS
+196 GGASYGS
-210 YGAGMDKLMQRN
+210 GMDKLMQRN

-270 YSIYAMLVS
+270 YSVYAMLVS

-295 GSKFLELKAKLFANE
+295 GSKFLELKARLFANE

-343 VVLVPSGAK
+343 VVWVPSGAK
-352 IALDGVLLNHASV
+352 IALDGTLLNHASV

-375 PLELGVNDQ
+375 PLELGVNDP
-384 ILGGYVNVGVPFS
+384 ILGGYVNAGVPFS
-397 YQVSADFQ
+397 YQVSANFQ

-442 FLAFIS
+442 FLAFVS

-454 GLGGNFEKALM
+454 GLGGDFEKALM

-546 LKVREH
+546 LKTREH
-552 LAHSAILKSLDSDEV
+552 LAHSAILKSLNSDEV
-567 SLEKIEFFA
+567 HLEKIEFFA

-582 YHNETLLVGSLK
+582 YQNETLLVGSLK

-609 NIMVGFAKNKTLCAL
+609 NIMVGFAKNETLCAL

-640 FLQNKGLELEILSG
+640 ALQNKGLELEILSG

-669 SNYHANLTPED
+669 SKYHANLTPED
-680 KAQII
+680 KAQVIS
-685 NSYKGVCAMIGDG
+685 SYKGVCAMVGDG

-726 LLLEENLSLLR
+726 LLLEEDLSLLE
-737 KAFDNAQKVYQVVL
+737 KAFHNAQKVYQVVL

-775 LIASLSMSAS
+775 LIASLSMSTS

>member
-14 ELFKEVINHKE
+14 ELFKEVIHHKE

-47 FYDKLNDSTLAPVTP
+47 FYDKLNDSTLSPVTP

-102 KVLERLKGVKK
+102 KVLERLSGVKK

-127 DKSLNPKEIVQKIES
+127 EKSLDPKEIIQKIES

-185 AKYASYGGASY
+185 AKYASYGS
-196 GGASYGGASYGGAS
+196 
-210 YGAGMDKLMQRN
+210 GMDKLMQRN

-295 GSKFLELKAKLFANE
+295 GSKFLELKARLFANE

-325 VENGK
+325 VEKDK

-343 VVLVPSGAK
+343 VVWVPSGAK
-352 IALDGVLLNHASV
+352 IALDGVLLNNASV

-375 PLELGVNDQ
+375 PLELGVNDP

-397 YQVSADFQ
+397 YQVSATFQ
-405 NSRLSSLLETLKKS
+405 NSRLSGLLETFKKS

-427 SSANK
+427 SSANQ

-442 FLAFIS
+442 FLAFVS

-454 GLGGNFEKALM
+454 GLGGSFEKALM

-531 KIIYEEFDER
+531 KIIYEGFDGR

-546 LKVREH
+546 LKTREH
-552 LAHSAILKSLDSDEV
+552 LAHSAILKSLHGDEV
-567 SLEKIEFFA
+567 DLEQIEFFA
-576 HGLKAN
+576 HGLKAS
-582 YHNETLLVGSLK
+582 YQNETLLVGSLK
-594 FLNAMGVNIKAKESA
+594 FLNAMGVNIKTKESA

-624 FILEERLKNNA
+624 FILEERLKANA

-640 FLQNKGLELEILSG
+640 ALQNQGLELEILSG

-669 SNYHANLTPED
+669 SNYCANLTPED
-680 KAQII
+680 KAQIVS
-685 NSYKGVCAMIGDG
+685 SYQGVCAMIGDG

-726 LLLEENLSLLR
+726 LLLEEDLSLLE
-737 KAFDNAQKVYQVVL
+737 KAFHNAQKVYQVVL

-775 LIASLSMSAS
+775 LIASLSMSGS

>member
-25 LYFCCT
+25 LHFCCT

-62 QDSMSALE
+62 QDSMNALE

-102 KVLERLKGVKK
+102 KVLERLSGVKK

-127 DKSLNPKEIVQKIES
+127 EKSLNPKEIIQKIES

-185 AKYASYGGASY
+185 AKYASYGSASY
-196 GGASYGGASYGGAS
+196 GGASYGT
-210 YGAGMDKLMQRN
+210 GMDKLMQRN

-270 YSIYAMLVS
+270 YSVYAMLVS

-295 GSKFLELKAKLFANE
+295 GSKFLELKARLFANE

-325 VENGK
+325 VEKDK

-343 VVLVPSGAK
+343 VVWVPSGAK
-352 IALDGVLLNHASV
+352 IALDGVLLNNASV

-375 PLELGVNDQ
+375 PLELGVNDP

-397 YQVSADFQ
+397 YQVSANFQ
-405 NSRLSSLLETLKKS
+405 NSRLSGLLETLKKS

-454 GLGGNFEKALM
+454 GLGGDFEKALM

-531 KIIYEEFDER
+531 KIIYEEFDGR

-552 LAHSAILKSLDSDEV
+552 LAHSAILKTLDSDEV
-567 SLEKIEFFA
+567 NLEKIEFFA
-576 HGLKAN
+576 HGLKAS
-582 YHNETLLVGSLK
+582 YQNETLLVGSLK
-594 FLNAMGVNIKAKESA
+594 FLGSMGVGIPMKESA

-624 FILEERLKNNA
+624 FILEEHLKNNA

-640 FLQNKGLELEILSG
+640 ALQNKGLELEILSG

-669 SNYHANLTPED
+669 SKYHANLTPED
-680 KAQII
+680 KAQTIS
-685 NSYKGVCAMIGDG
+685 SYKGVCAMIGDG

-726 LLLEENLSLLR
+726 LLLEEDLSLLE
-737 KAFDNAQKVYQVVL
+737 KAFHNAQKVYQVVL

-758 IYNAILIPVAM
+758 IYNAILIPIAM

>member
-14 ELFKEVINHKE
+14 ELFKETINHKE
-25 LYFCCT
+25 LHFCCA

-47 FYDKLNDSTLAPVTP
+47 FYDKLNDSTLTPVTP

-80 GDFILNLLL
+80 GELILNLLL

-127 DKSLNPKEIVQKIES
+127 EKSLNPKEIIQKIES

-152 KNYALKA
+152 QNYALKA

-185 AKYASYGGASY
+185 AKYASYGS
-196 GGASYGGASYGGAS
+196 
-210 YGAGMDKLMQRN
+210 GMDKLMQRN

-270 YSIYAMLVS
+270 YSVYAMLVS
-279 QETYFEASST
+279 QETYFEASNT

-295 GSKFLELKAKLFANE
+295 GSKFLELKARLFANE

-330 QIEKHPKDVAIGS
+330 QTEKHPKDVAIGS
-343 VVLVPSGAK
+343 VVWVPSGAK

-375 PLELGVNDQ
+375 PLELGVNDP

-397 YQVSADFQ
+397 YQVSANFQ
-405 NSRLSSLLETLKKS
+405 NSRLSGLLETLKKS

-442 FLAFIS
+442 FLAFVS

-552 LAHSAILKSLDSDEV
+552 LAHSAILKTLDGDEV
-567 SLEKIEFFA
+567 NLEQIEFFA
-576 HGLKAN
+576 HGLKASYQN
-582 YHNETLLVGSLK
+582 QTLLVGSLK

-640 FLQNKGLELEILSG
+640 TLQNQGLELEILSG

-669 SNYHANLTPED
+669 SKYHANLTPED
-680 KAQII
+680 KAQTIS
-685 NSYKGVCAMIGDG
+685 SYKGVCAMVGDG

-726 LLLEENLSLLR
+726 LLLEEDLSLLE
-737 KAFDNAQKVYQVVL
+737 KAFHNAQKVYQVVL

>member
-14 ELFKEVINHKE
+14 ELFKETINHKE
-25 LYFCCT
+25 LHFCCT

-70 LEQALEENNK
+70 LEQALEKNNK
-80 GDFILNLLL
+80 GELILNLLL

-127 DKSLNPKEIVQKIES
+127 DKSLNPKEIIQKIES

-152 KNYALKA
+152 QNYTLKA

-185 AKYASYGGASY
+185 AKYASYGSAGY
-196 GGASYGGASYGGAS
+196 GGANYGG
-210 YGAGMDKLMQRN
+210 GMDKLMQRN

-295 GSKFLELKAKLFANE
+295 GSKFLELKARLFANE

-343 VVLVPSGAK
+343 VVWVPSGAK
-352 IALDGVLLNHASV
+352 IALDGVLLNNASV

-375 PLELGVNDQ
+375 PLELGVNDP

-516 DKTGTLTQKEVLLKE
+516 DKTGTLTHKEVLLKE
-531 KIIYEEFDER
+531 KIIYEEFDGR

-546 LKVREH
+546 LKTREH
-552 LAHSAILKSLDSDEV
+552 LAHSAILKTLNGDEV
-567 SLEKIEFFA
+567 DLEKIEFFA

-582 YHNETLLVGSLK
+582 YQNETLLVGSLK
-594 FLNAMGVNIKAKESA
+594 FLNAMGVGIKVKESA

-624 FILEERLKNNA
+624 FILEERLKANA

-640 FLQNKGLELEILSG
+640 ALQNQGLELEILSG

-669 SNYHANLTPED
+669 SKYHAHLTPED

-685 NSYKGVCAMIGDG
+685 SSYRGVCAMIGDG

-726 LLLEENLSLLR
+726 LLLEEDLSLLE

-775 LIASLSMSAS
+775 LIASLSMSVS

-798 S
+798 T

>member
-1 MKCSHCQLEFKES
+1 MRCSHCQLEFKES
-14 ELFKEVINHKE
+14 ELFKETINHKE
-25 LYFCCT
+25 LHFCCA

-62 QDSMSALE
+62 QDPMNILE
-70 LEQALEENNK
+70 LEQALEESNK
-80 GDFILNLLL
+80 GELILNLLL

-102 KVLERLKGVKK
+102 KVLERLSGVKK

-152 KNYALKA
+152 KNYTLKA

-196 GGASYGGASYGGAS
+196 GVASYGS
-210 YGAGMDKLMQRN
+210 GMDKLMQRN

-270 YSIYAMLVS
+270 YSLYAMLVS

-295 GSKFLELKAKLFANE
+295 GSKFLELKARLFANE

-343 VVLVPSGAK
+343 VVWVPSGAK
-352 IALDGVLLNHASV
+352 IALDGVLLNNASV

-375 PLELGVNDQ
+375 PLELGVNDP

-397 YQVSADFQ
+397 YQVSATFQ

-427 SSANK
+427 SSANQ

-546 LKVREH
+546 LKTREH
-552 LAHSAILKSLDSDEV
+552 LAHNAILKTLDGDEV
-567 SLEKIEFFA
+567 DLEKIEFFA

-582 YHNETLLVGSLK
+582 YQNETLLVGSLK
-594 FLNAMGVNIKAKESA
+594 FLNAMGVDTPMKESA
-609 NIMVGFAKNKTLCAL
+609 NIIVGFAKNKTLCAL
-624 FILEERLKNNA
+624 FILEERLKANA

-640 FLQNKGLELEILSG
+640 ALQNQGLELEILSG

-669 SNYHANLTPED
+669 SKYHAHLTPED
-680 KAQII
+680 KAQIVS
-685 NSYKGVCAMIGDG
+685 SYKGVCAMIGDG

-726 LLLEENLSLLR
+726 LLLEEDLSLLE
-737 KAFDNAQKVYQVVL
+737 KAFHNAQKVYQVVL

>member
-25 LYFCCT
+25 LHFCCT

-47 FYDKLNDSTLAPVTP
+47 FYDKLSDSTLAPVTP

-80 GDFILNLLL
+80 SEFILNLLL

-127 DKSLNPKEIVQKIES
+127 DKSLNPKEIIQKIES

-152 KNYALKA
+152 KNYTLKA

-185 AKYASYGGASY
+185 AKYASYGS
-196 GGASYGGASYGGAS
+196 ASYGGAS

-295 GSKFLELKAKLFANE
+295 GSKFLELKARLFANE
-310 KCLALESHEIHSVIV
+310 KCLALESHEIHSVIII
-325 VENGK
+325 ENGK

-343 VVLVPSGAK
+343 VVWVPSGAK
-352 IALDGVLLNHASV
+352 IALDGVLLNNASV

-375 PLELGVNDQ
+375 PLELGVNDP

-397 YQVSADFQ
+397 YQVSTDFQ
-405 NSRLSSLLETLKKS
+405 NSRLSGLLETLKKS

-442 FLAFIS
+442 FLAFVS

-531 KIIYEEFDER
+531 KIIYEGFDER

-546 LKVREH
+546 LKTREH
-552 LAHSAILKSLDSDEV
+552 LAHNAILKSLHGDEV
-567 SLEKIEFFA
+567 NLEKIEFFA

-582 YHNETLLVGSLK
+582 YQNETLLVGSLK
-594 FLNAMGVNIKAKESA
+594 FLNAMGVGIKTKESA

-640 FLQNKGLELEILSG
+640 ALQNKGLELEILSG

-669 SNYHANLTPED
+669 SKYHAHLTPED
-680 KAQII
+680 KAQTIS
-685 NSYKGVCAMIGDG
+685 SYKGVCAMIGDG

-726 LLLEENLSLLR
+726 LLLEEDLSLLE

>member
-14 ELFKEVINHKE
+14 ELFKEVIHHKE

-62 QDSMSALE
+62 QNSMSASMNALE

-185 AKYASYGGASY
+185 AKYASYG
-196 GGASYGGASYGGAS
+196 
-210 YGAGMDKLMQRN
+210 AGMDKLMQRN

-295 GSKFLELKAKLFANE
+295 GSKFLELKARLFANE

-494 PLIVFKEALFLETLA
+494 SLIVFKEALFLETLA

-546 LKVREH
+546 LKTREH

-594 FLNAMGVNIKAKESA
+594 FLNAMGVNIRVKESA

-635 KEVIQ
+635 KEVVQ
-640 FLQNKGLELEILSG
+640 ALQNKGLELEILSG

-685 NSYKGVCAMIGDG
+685 SSYKGVCAMIGDG

-711 LGFEKSALSKSACDI
+711 LGVEKSALSKSACDI
-726 LLLEENLSLLR
+726 LLLEEDLSLLK

-775 LIASLSMSAS
+775 LIASLSMSCS

>member
-25 LYFCCT
+25 LHFCCT

-196 GGASYGGASYGGAS
+196 GSTSYGT
-210 YGAGMDKLMQRN
+210 GMDKLMQRN

-295 GSKFLELKAKLFANE
+295 GSKFLELKARLFANE

-343 VVLVPSGAK
+343 VVWVPSGAK
-352 IALDGVLLNHASV
+352 IALDGVLLDHASV

-375 PLELGVNDQ
+375 PLELGVNDP
-384 ILGGYVNVGVPFS
+384 ILGGYVNVGAPFS
-397 YQVSADFQ
+397 YQVSANFQ

-531 KIIYEEFDER
+531 KIIYEGFDER

-546 LKVREH
+546 LKTREH

-635 KEVIQ
+635 KEVVQ

-654 DNESSVKECAKKLGI
+654 DNESSVKEFAKKLGI
-669 SNYHANLTPED
+669 SKYHANLTPED

-685 NSYKGVCAMIGDG
+685 RSYKGVCAMVGDG

-726 LLLEENLSLLR
+726 LLLEEDLSLLK